1 LSRKNQNT
9 GGPYMHFYT
18 TRSVDEN
25 QDNETLKD
33 ITKSGKQRPWREKK
47 LDNVGYADILEIL
60 KIKKAYNVKQ
70 CGNVLEFKPSEDGYL
85 KLYKTWFCKSKLCPV
100 CNWRRAMK
108 NSSQAQKVIEEV
120 VKEKPKARWLFL
132 TLSTKNAIDGKTLEN
147 SLKEMTKAFHKLFKY
162 KKVSKNLI
170 GFMRSTEVTV
180 NKKDGSYNQHMH
192 VLLCVENSYF
202 KNKENYISQ
211 EEWVG
216 LWQKALR
223 VDYKPVANIKAIK
236 PNKKG
241 DKDIQAAIKET
252 SKYSVKSSDYLTGNQ
267 EKDAEIVQDL
277 EQGLHRKRM
286 LSYGGLLKQ
295 KHKILNLDDAENG
308 DLIKTSDDETITEEE
323 EKAHSI
329 TAIWNFEKQ
338 NYFLKN
344 M

>member
-1 LSRKNQNT
+1 
-9 GGPYMHFYT
+9 MHFYT

-47 LDNVGYADILEIL
+47 IDNVDYADILEIL

-70 CGNVLEFKPSEDGYL
+70 CGNVLEFKPSDDGYL

-108 NSSQAQKVIEEV
+108 NSYQAQKVIEEV

-132 TLSTKNAIDGKTLEN
+132 TLSTKNAIDGETLER
-147 SLKEMTKAFHKLFKY
+147 SLKHLTESFRRLFKY

-211 EEWVG
+211 DEWIK
-216 LWQKALR
+216 LWQKALQ

-252 SKYSVKSSDYLTGNQ
+252 SKYSVKSSDYLTGNH
-267 EKDAEIVQDL
+267 EKDVEIVSDL

-295 KHKILNLDDAENG
+295 KHKILNLDDAEDGN
-308 DLIKTSDDETITEEE
+308 LIKTSDDEMTTDEE
-323 EKAHSI
+323 EKARSI

-344 M
+344 V

>member
-1 LSRKNQNT
+1 
-9 GGPYMHFYT
+9 MHFNT

-25 QDNETLKD
+25 QDNEILKD
-33 ITKSGKQRPWREKK
+33 MTKSGKQRPWREKK
-47 LDNVGYADILEIL
+47 INNVSYADILEIL

-70 CGNVLEFKPSEDGYL
+70 CGNVLEFKPSDDGYL

-132 TLSTKNAIDGKTLEN
+132 TLSTKNSISGEHLDQ
-147 SLKEMTKAFHKLFKY
+147 SLKEMSKAFNKLKMY
-162 KKVSKNLI
+162 SKVKKNLV

-180 NKKDGSYNQHMH
+180 NKNDGSYNQHMH
-192 VLLCVENSYF
+192 VLLCVESAYF
-202 KNKENYISQ
+202 RKKENYITQ
-211 EEWVG
+211 EEWVD
-216 LWQKALR
+216 LWQKALQ

-277 EQGLHRKRM
+277 EQGLYRKRM

-344 M
+344 V

>member
-1 LSRKNQNT
+1 
-9 GGPYMHFYT
+9 MHFYT

-25 QDNETLKD
+25 QDNKTLKD
-33 ITKSGKQRPWREKK
+33 ITKNGKQRPWKEKK
-47 LDNVGYADILEIL
+47 LDNVSYADILEIL

-70 CGNVLEFKPSEDGYL
+70 CGNVLEFKPSNDGYL

-132 TLSTKNAIDGKTLEN
+132 TLSTKNSISGEHLDQ
-147 SLKEMTKAFHKLFKY
+147 SLKEMSKAFNKLKMY
-162 KKVSKNLI
+162 SKVKKNLV

-180 NKKDGSYNQHMH
+180 NKNDGSYNQHMH
-192 VLLCVENSYF
+192 VLLCVESAYF
-202 KNKENYISQ
+202 KKQGQYIKQS
-211 EEWVG
+211 EWVD
-216 LWQKALR
+216 LWQRALQ
-223 VDYKPVANIKAIK
+223 VDYRPVANIKAIK

-252 SKYSVKSSDYLTGNQ
+252 SKYSVKSSDYLTGNH

-277 EQGLHRKRM
+277 EQGLYRKRM

-308 DLIKTSDDETITEEE
+308 DLIKTSDDEMITDEE

>member
-1 LSRKNQNT
+1 
-9 GGPYMHFYT
+9 MHFYT

-47 LDNVGYADILEIL
+47 IDNVDYADILEIL

-70 CGNVLEFKPSEDGYL
+70 CGNVLEFKPSDDGYL

-108 NSSQAQKVIEEV
+108 NSYQAQKVIEEV

-132 TLSTKNAIDGKTLEN
+132 TLSTKNAIDGETLER
-147 SLKEMTKAFHKLFKY
+147 SLKHLTESFRRLFKY

-211 EEWVG
+211 DEWIK
-216 LWQKALR
+216 LWQKALQ

-277 EQGLHRKRM
+277 EQGLYRKRM

-295 KHKILNLDDAENG
+295 KHKLLNLDDAENG
-308 DLIKTSDDETITEEE
+308 DLIKTSDDETVTEEE

-338 NYFLKN
+338 NYFLKKL
-344 M
+344 

>member
-1 LSRKNQNT
+1 
-9 GGPYMHFYT
+9 MHFYT
-18 TRSVDEN
+18 TRCVDEN

-33 ITKSGKQRPWREKK
+33 MTKNGKQRPWREKK
-47 LDNVGYADILEIL
+47 IDNVSYADILEIL

-70 CGNVLEFKPSEDGYL
+70 CGNVLEFKASDDGYL

-108 NSSQAQKVIEEV
+108 NSYQAQKVIEEV

-132 TLSTKNAIDGKTLEN
+132 TLSTKNAIDGETLEQ
-147 SLKEMTKAFHKLFKY
+147 SLKEMSKAFNKLKMY
-162 KKVSKNLI
+162 SKVKKNLV

-180 NKKDGSYNQHMH
+180 NKNDGSYNQHMH
-192 VLLCVENSYF
+192 VLLCVENAYF
-202 KNKENYISQ
+202 RKKENYITQ
-211 EEWVG
+211 EEWVD
-216 LWQKALR
+216 LWQKALQ

-252 SKYSVKSSDYLTGNQ
+252 SKYSVKSSDYLTGNH
-267 EKDAEIVQDL
+267 EKDSEIVKDL
-277 EQGLHRKRM
+277 EQGLYRKRM

-295 KHKILNLDDAENG
+295 KHKILNLDDAEEGN
-308 DLIKTSDDETITEEE
+308 LIQTSDNEKTIDEEQ
-323 EKAHSI
+323 KAHSI
-329 TAIWNFEKQ
+329 TAIWNYEKQ

-344 M
+344 L

>member
-1 LSRKNQNT
+1 
-9 GGPYMHFYT
+9 MHFYT

-33 ITKSGKQRPWREKK
+33 MTKNGKQRPWREKK
-47 LDNVGYADILEIL
+47 ISNVSYADILEIL

-70 CGNVLEFKPSEDGYL
+70 CGNVLEFKPSDDGYL

-108 NSSQAQKVIEEV
+108 NSSQAQEVIAEV

-132 TLSTKNAIDGKTLEN
+132 TLSTKNSISGEHLDQN
-147 SLKEMTKAFHKLFKY
+147 LKEMSKAFNKLKMY
-162 KKVSKNLI
+162 SKVKKNLV

-192 VLLCVENSYF
+192 VLLCVESAYF
-202 KNKENYISQ
+202 KKQGQYIKQS
-211 EEWVG
+211 EWVD
-216 LWQKALR
+216 LWQRALQVNYR
-223 VDYKPVANIKAIK
+223 PVANIKAIK

-277 EQGLHRKRM
+277 EQGLYRKRM

-295 KHKILNLDDAENG
+295 KHKLLNLDDAENG
-308 DLIKTSDDETITEEE
+308 DLIKISDDETVTEEE

>member
-1 LSRKNQNT
+1 
-9 GGPYMHFYT
+9 MHFYT
-18 TRSVDEN
+18 TRCVDEN
-25 QDNETLKD
+25 QDNEILKD
-33 ITKSGKQRPWREKK
+33 MTKSGKQRPWREKK
-47 LDNVGYADILEIL
+47 INNVSYADILEIL

-70 CGNVLEFKPSEDGYL
+70 CGNVLEFKPSDDGYL

-108 NSSQAQKVIEEV
+108 NSYQAQKVIEEV

-132 TLSTKNAIDGKTLEN
+132 TLSTKNAVDGETLEQ
-147 SLKEMTKAFHKLFKY
+147 SLKHLTESFRRLFKY

-192 VLLCVENSYF
+192 VLLCVENAYF
-202 KNKENYISQ
+202 RKKENYITQ
-211 EEWVG
+211 EEWVD
-216 LWQKALR
+216 LWQKALQ

-295 KHKILNLDDAENG
+295 KHKILNLDDAEDGN
-308 DLIKTSDDETITEEE
+308 LIKTSDDEVTTEEE

-344 M
+344 V